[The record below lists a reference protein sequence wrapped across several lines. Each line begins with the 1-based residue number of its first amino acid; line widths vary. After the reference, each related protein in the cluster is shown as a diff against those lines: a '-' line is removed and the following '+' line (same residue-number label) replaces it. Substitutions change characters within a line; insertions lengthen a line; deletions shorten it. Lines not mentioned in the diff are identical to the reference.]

1 METYLKTESATTLK
15 PYYEIKAC
23 PICYKYCEH
32 SVLVNRKQYCRKCL
46 DDTWRLLD
54 AHLETKIKDNI
65 VDNLTTNH
73 LAIIK
78 IINMLQLR

>member
-1 METYLKTESATTLK
+1 METYLKTERATTLK

-46 DDTWRLLD
+46 DDTWHLLD
-54 AHLETKIKDNI
+54 AHLETKIKDSI
-65 VDNLTTNH
+65 VDNLITNH
-73 LAIIK
+73 QEILK
-78 IINMLQLR
+78 IINMLQLK

>member
-1 METYLKTESATTLK
+1 MQTYLKTEKETTLK
-15 PYYEIKAC
+15 PYYESKAC

-54 AHLETKIKDNI
+54 AHLETKIKDSI
-65 VDNLTTNH
+65 IDNLITNH
-73 LAIIK
+73 HEIIK